1 MTDKPSFHEGFGHE
15 GPVQSGS
22 EKAFGLV
29 FATVFAII
37 AVWPLLTQSDQQGAL
52 RLWALFVAGTF
63 AITALTVPKL
73 LRPLNRVWFL
83 FGLVLHKVVNPLV
96 MGLLFFLTVTP
107 LGLLMRSL
115 GKRPLDLDFDKQT
128 KSYWIL
134 RTPPGPAPETMK
146 KQF

>member
-1 MTDKPSFHEGFGHE
+1 
-15 GPVQSGS
+15 
-22 EKAFGLV
+22 
-29 FATVFAII
+29 
-37 AVWPLLTQSDQQGAL
+37 
-52 RLWALFVAGTF
+52 
-63 AITALTVPKL
+63 LTVPKL

-83 FGLVLHKVVNPLV
+83 FGLVLNKVFNPLV